1 MKSLRSLLTHIRRNP
16 AALIGVIL
24 LGLQIVAIVF
34 APLLATHSPTE
45 ADPISS
51 LQPPSFEH
59 WLGTDVSGMDIYSRI
74 IYATRINLLIS
85 ISAVALAFVLGVPIG
100 LLIGYYRG
108 FVSSLIMRLFDFIQS
123 FPVFVLGMA
132 LVSVMG
138 QEIWNV
144 AIVLAVLFTPMFA
157 RLIRAEVLSLRERPF
172 ISAARCSGATDFSI
186 MFQHILPNALTPA
199 IVQVSISIGMAILLT
214 AGLSFIGAGVRMP
227 TPEWGLMVS
236 SGAQQMIL
244 GVWWVSLFPGLAIV
258 ISVLCF
264 ALLGDAEAILCDL
277 SDRLATPNPARQ
289 QPEIA
294 AAREAV
300 RSTLPPLRRLHAEV
314 LAAIRAALPPDGIV
328 MSDMTQIAYAGNAL
342 WRTDRPRTWHHP
354 HGYGTLGFALPAAIG
369 AKLAK
374 PGCDVVCLIG
384 DGGLMFTL
392 QELMTSAELDMPLA
406 IVMWNNDGYAQI
418 RDGMIQRGIPEIG
431 VSLKNPDHHLL
442 AKAMGCL
449 SLRADTPAALTE
461 ALRQAFKAPCPTLIE
476 VRQDSFEP

>member
-1 MKSLRSLLTHIRRNP
+1 MKSLRSLFTHIRRHP
-16 AALIGVIL
+16 AAMVGVVL
-24 LGLQIVAIVF
+24 LALQIVAIVF
-34 APLLATHSPTE
+34 APLLSTHSPTE

-172 ISAARCSGATDFSI
+172 ISAARCSGATDASI
-186 MFQHILPNALTPA
+186 MFRHILPNALTPA

-264 ALLGDAEAILCDL
+264 ALLGDAAKEL
-277 SDRLATPNPARQ
+277 SDPTTRT
-289 QPEIA
+289 
-294 AAREAV
+294 
-300 RSTLPPLRRLHAEV
+300 RR
-314 LAAIRAALPPDGIV
+314 
-328 MSDMTQIAYAGNAL
+328 
-342 WRTDRPRTWHHP
+342 
-354 HGYGTLGFALPAAIG
+354 
-369 AKLAK
+369 
-374 PGCDVVCLIG
+374 
-384 DGGLMFTL
+384 
-392 QELMTSAELDMPLA
+392 
-406 IVMWNNDGYAQI
+406 
-418 RDGMIQRGIPEIG
+418 
-431 VSLKNPDHHLL
+431 
-442 AKAMGCL
+442 
-449 SLRADTPAALTE
+449 
-461 ALRQAFKAPCPTLIE
+461 
-476 VRQDSFEP
+476 